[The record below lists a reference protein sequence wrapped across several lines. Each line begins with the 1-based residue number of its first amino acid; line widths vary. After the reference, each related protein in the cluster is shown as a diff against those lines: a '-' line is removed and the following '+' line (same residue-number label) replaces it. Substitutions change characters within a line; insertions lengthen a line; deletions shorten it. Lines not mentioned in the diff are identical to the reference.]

1 MGTRFLATA
10 ESEIPDD
17 YKRALLLAK
26 DTDTVVVRGK
36 ISAHRDLKKELIERV
51 QESQGQPLISVE
63 EMVSR
68 FEKGGPKEFPKNGIR
83 WAGRSAGQSA
93 GLIQEIL
100 PVEKVIRQMMA
111 EAHALVTSLPPKMP

>member
-68 FEKGGPKEFPKNGIR
+68 FERVGRRNFRKTVY
-83 WAGRSAGQSA
+83 AGRAA
-93 GLIQEIL
+93 L
-100 PVEKVIRQMMA
+100 PGRVPASFRKSCLWKR
-111 EAHALVTSLPPKMP
+111 